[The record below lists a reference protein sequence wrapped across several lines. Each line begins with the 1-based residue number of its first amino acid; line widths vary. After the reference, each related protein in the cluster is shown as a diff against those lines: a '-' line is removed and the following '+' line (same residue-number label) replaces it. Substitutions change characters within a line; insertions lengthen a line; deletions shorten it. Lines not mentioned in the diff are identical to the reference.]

1 VTDESAGSEPRP
13 TFLVTGATSGIGEAI
28 AMQLSEHGARVL
40 MGARTPERGRV
51 AADRVRTRVPDADL
65 QVAAADLSLMQ
76 EVRSLAYQIMDSTPR
91 LDGLILNAAE
101 AHSDLVLLSDQQALE
116 HLVRPGTREAPAA
129 HGHHRQRGG
138 PGFRTDQPRPVR
150 HRETSFTAQRHS
162 PDAIQLRKGGNHSGL
177 SGYVL

>member
-28 AMQLSEHGARVL
+28 AMQLSERGARVL

-91 LDGLILNAAE
+91 LDGLMA
-101 AHSDLVLLSDQQALE
+101 
-116 HLVRPGTREAPAA
+116 
-129 HGHHRQRGG
+129 
-138 PGFRTDQPRPVR
+138 
-150 HRETSFTAQRHS
+150 
-162 PDAIQLRKGGNHSGL
+162 
-177 SGYVL
+177 